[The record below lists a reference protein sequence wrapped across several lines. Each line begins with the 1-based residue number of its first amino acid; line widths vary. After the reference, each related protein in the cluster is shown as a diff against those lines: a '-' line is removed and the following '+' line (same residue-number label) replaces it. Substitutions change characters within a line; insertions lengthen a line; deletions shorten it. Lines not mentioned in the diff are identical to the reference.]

1 MPKVKLLLKIIVS
14 YEIICVFRLFL
25 LILRVFCGDECKVIS
40 LKFKGKDMN
49 TGRKIVMTVISV
61 LLMALAVFVY
71 VKFFFVYSQGVN
83 EGDINYFQY
92 EGFVFKTYEGKMIQ
106 TGYNSRNSSATIQ
119 SNEFKFS
126 VEDEAVARQIEN
138 NSSRQI
144 KLHWKRYLGTL
155 PWRGNSEYVVDS
167 VVYVH
172 PIVLPA
178 EPIDDL
184 LTLPEAR

>member
-1 MPKVKLLLKIIVS
+1 MNIGGKIIAIVS
-14 YEIICVFRLFL
+14 TLAV
-25 LILRVFCGDECKVIS
+25 V
-40 LKFKGKDMN
+40 
-49 TGRKIVMTVISV
+49 
-61 LLMALAVFVY
+61 ALAVFVY

-92 EGFVFKTYEGKMIQ
+92 EGFIFKTYEGKMIQ

-126 VEDEAVARQIEN
+126 VVDEAVARQIEN

-155 PWRGNSEYVVDS
+155 PWRGKSQYVVDS
-167 VVYVH
+167 VVSVQ
-172 PIVLPA
+172 PLGVPVIPM
-178 EPIDDL
+178 DDP
-184 LTLPEAR
+184 LTLPVEN